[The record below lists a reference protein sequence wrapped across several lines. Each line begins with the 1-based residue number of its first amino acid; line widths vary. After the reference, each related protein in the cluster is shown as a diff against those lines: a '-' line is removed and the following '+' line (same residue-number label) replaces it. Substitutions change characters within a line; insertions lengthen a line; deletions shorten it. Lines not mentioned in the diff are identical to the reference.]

1 MAVRVLLPVVPDLGA
16 AAVRPE
22 FLPPLPLKIPEYN
35 DSHQRILTFADF
47 AGEKIVGGDKMCG
60 VYAMDCRRGVM
71 GSGMAGG
78 HKIGVSV
85 SAPPEAS
92 LFTARDQEVEL
103 LRNQYSMDFELL

>member
-47 AGEKIVGGDKMCG
+47 AGEKIVGGDK
-60 VYAMDCRRGVM
+60 
-71 GSGMAGG
+71 
-78 HKIGVSV
+78 IGVSV
-85 SAPPEAS
+85 PLYTIDK
-92 LFTARDQEVEL
+92 LFPVTV
-103 LRNQYSMDFELL
+103 